1 MPIHH
6 TILSG
11 FALVIIAFILLI
23 FFLIFGVML
32 PRRIG
37 IFRADGVAMR
47 VSGIYNGVCIL
58 LFPITWILYAVV
70 TQISRILVWHLTQK
84 KESLKKVFLPW

>member
-1 MPIHH
+1 
-6 TILSG
+6 
-11 FALVIIAFILLI
+11 
-23 FFLIFGVML
+23 ML

-70 TQISRILVWHLTQK
+70 TQISRIFGVAPDAK
-84 KESLKKVFLPW
+84 KRNH